1 MPTSKL
7 LDVETKL
14 SSDHDG
20 SYRELLIQELES
32 YRDEFAFAKQGLLPP
47 DEYEVAEAM
56 ADALEAAITIVKAL
70 NLLKTDTVPDEGKQD
85 EAVAGTMLNV

>member
-14 SSDHDG
+14 SSDRDG

-32 YRDEFAFAKQGLLPP
+32 YKGEFAFAKQGLLPP
-47 DEYEVAEAM
+47 DEHEVVEGM
-56 ADALEAAITIVKAL
+56 ANALEAAVTIVKAL
-70 NLLKTDTVPDEGKQD
+70 DLLKTDTARDEESLD
-85 EAVAGTMLNV
+85 DAVAGTMFSI